1 MQHSINFMEFNLTQ
15 WFLNMIRFSIWASLL
30 GIFILSPFVGAVTLD
45 VSKILEFDSLAS
57 TIFFDLRMPR
67 VLFAFFAGVILA
79 LSGLLFQTLFRNA
92 LMTPYTLGI
101 SSGAVLGAGIA
112 IKLGLG
118 TLFFGIA
125 AVSFFGFMG
134 AIFTVFLL
142 IYISRFLKS
151 SQHES
156 LLLLGIALSLFYSS
170 ALMVIFYLGSAMQN
184 DMLIRFTMGSLS
196 VIGWFHPILIGSIS
210 LMLFVSIYLYRF
222 ELQLLGISDD
232 QATLKGINTKK
243 TTLILL
249 TISSLGIGTLV
260 SISGP
265 IGFIGLIV
273 PHIVAK
279 LYPSTVNKRIIKTAL
294 FGGLFLSLCDTITRT
309 LQTQSELP
317 IGIVTALIG
326 GPFFIYLIISR
337 SKR

>member
-1 MQHSINFMEFNLTQ
+1 MSKLI
-15 WFLNMIRFSIWASLL
+15 IWSLL
-30 GIFILSPFVGAVTLD
+30 FSVLIISPFIGAV
-45 VSKILEFDSLAS
+45 SLHVEDIFNASHLSS
-57 TIFFDLRMPR
+57 TIFFDLRVPR
-67 VLFAFFAGVILA
+67 VLFAFFAGVILSI
-79 LSGLLFQTLFRNA
+79 SGLLFQTLFRNA

-118 TLFFGIA
+118 SLLFGIA
-125 AVSFFGFMG
+125 AISVFGFLG

-142 IYISRFLKS
+142 IYLSQFLKS
-151 SQHES
+151 SQQES
-156 LLLLGIALSLFYSS
+156 LLLLGIALSLFYTS
-170 ALMVIFYLGSAMQN
+170 ALMIIFYLGDTMQN

-196 VIGWFHPILIGSIS
+196 VIGWQNPIALGIIAFFI
-210 LMLFVSIYLYRF
+210 LLTVYMYRF
-222 ELQLLGISDD
+222 ELQLLSISDES
-232 QATLKGINTKK
+232 AKLKGVDTKK
-243 TTLILL
+243 ITLLL
-249 TISSLGIGTLV
+249 LIVSSFGIGTLV

-273 PHIVAK
+273 PHIVSK
-279 LYPSTVNKRIIKTAL
+279 IYPSTLSKRIIKTAL
-294 FGGLFLSLCDTITRT
+294 FGGLFLVLCDTITRG

>member
-1 MQHSINFMEFNLTQ
+1 MIKFII
-15 WFLNMIRFSIWASLL
+15 WFLLL
-30 GIFILSPFVGAVTLD
+30 CIFVLSPFFGATTLHVED
-45 VSKILEFDSLAS
+45 ILNLEHLSS
-57 TIFFDLRMPR
+57 QIFFDLRLPR
-67 VLFAFFAGVILA
+67 VLFAFFAGVILS

-118 TLFFGIA
+118 TIIFGITAMSLFGFFG
-125 AVSFFGFMG
+125 
-134 AIFTVFLL
+134 AIMTVFLL
-142 IYISRFLKS
+142 LYLSQFLKS
-151 SQHES
+151 SQQES
-156 LLLLGIALSLFYSS
+156 LLLLGIALSLFYTS
-170 ALMVIFYLGSAMQN
+170 ALMIVFYLGDVMQN

-196 VIGWFHPILIGSIS
+196 VIGWQSPVTLGFISFILLLS
-210 LMLFVSIYLYRF
+210 LYMYRF
-222 ELQLLGISDD
+222 ELELLSISDES
-232 QATLKGINTKK
+232 ASLKGIDTKK
-243 TTLILL
+243 VTLILL
-249 TISSLGIGTLV
+249 VISSFAIGTLV

-273 PHIVAK
+273 PHIVTK
-279 LYPSTVNKRIIKTAL
+279 LYPSTINNRILKTAI
-294 FGGLFLSLCDTITRT
+294 FGGLFLVLCDTITRV

-337 SKR
+337 SNR

>member
-1 MQHSINFMEFNLTQ
+1 MLKLFI
-15 WFLNMIRFSIWASLL
+15 WFTLFSIL
-30 GIFILSPFVGAVTLD
+30 IISPFVGAVNLD
-45 VSKILEFDSLAS
+45 ISAIFDPESLDN
-57 TIFFDLRMPR
+57 TIFFDLRIPR
-67 VLFAFFAGVILA
+67 VLFAFFAGVILSM
-79 LSGLLFQTLFRNA
+79 SGLLFQTLFRNA

-118 TLFFGIA
+118 TLFFGLA
-125 AVSFFGFMG
+125 AISFFGFLG

-142 IYISRFLKS
+142 VYLSQFLRS
-151 SQHES
+151 GQHQS
-156 LLLLGIALSLFYSS
+156 LLLLGIALSLFYTS
-170 ALMVIFYLGSAMQN
+170 ALMIIFYLGDPMQN

-196 VIGWFHPILIGSIS
+196 VIGWQNP
-210 LMLFVSIYLYRF
+210 LMLGVITFILFTAIYLYRF
-222 ELQLLGISDD
+222 ELQLLSISQS
-232 QATLKGINTKK
+232 QAHLKGINTKK
-243 TTLILL
+243 VTLLL
-249 TISSLGIGTLV
+249 LIISSLGIGTLV

-279 LYPSTVNKRIIKTAL
+279 IYPSTVSNRITKTAL
-294 FGGLFLSLCDTITRT
+294 FGGFFLVLCDTITRT
-309 LQTQSELP
+309 IQTQSELP

-337 SKR
+337 SQNERH

>member
-1 MQHSINFMEFNLTQ
+1 MIK
-15 WFLNMIRFSIWASLL
+15 FLVWASLL
-30 GIFILSPFVGAVTLD
+30 AILILSPFIGAVNLD
-45 VSKILEFDSLAS
+45 VNDIFNFNSLTS
-57 TIFFDLRMPR
+57 TIFFDLRVPR
-67 VLFAFFAGVILA
+67 VLFAFFAGTILG

-118 TLFFGIA
+118 TLLFGIA
-125 AVSFFGFMG
+125 AISIFGFLG

-142 IYISRFLKS
+142 IYLSQFLRS
-151 SQHES
+151 GQHES
-156 LLLLGIALSLFYSS
+156 LLLLGIALSLFYTS
-170 ALMVIFYLGSAMQN
+170 ALMVIFYLGDAMQN

-196 VIGWFHPILIGSIS
+196 VIGWQSPIILGVIAFI
-210 LMLFVSIYLYRF
+210 LFVSIYIYRF
-222 ELQLLGISDD
+222 ELQLLSISED
-232 QATLKGINTKK
+232 QAYLKGINTKK
-243 TTLILL
+243 VTLTLL
-249 TISSLGIGTLV
+249 IVSSLGIGTLV

-265 IGFIGLIV
+265 IGFVGLIV

-279 LYPSTVNKRIIKTAL
+279 LYPSTVSYRITKTAL
-294 FGGLFLSLCDTITRT
+294 FGGFFLVLCDTITRG

-326 GPFFIYLIISR
+326 GPFFIYLIIKR
-337 SKR
+337 SDNAKNI

>member
-1 MQHSINFMEFNLTQ
+1 MTK
-15 WFLNMIRFSIWASLL
+15 FLVWASLL
-30 GIFILSPFVGAVTLD
+30 AILFISPFIGAVNIDVNALLD
-45 VSKILEFDSLAS
+45 FNSLAS
-57 TIFFDLRMPR
+57 TIFFDLRVPR
-67 VLFAFFAGVILA
+67 VLFAFFAGTILG

-118 TLFFGIA
+118 TLLFGIA
-125 AVSFFGFMG
+125 AISIFGFLG

-142 IYISRFLKS
+142 IYLSQFLRS
-151 SQHES
+151 GQHES
-156 LLLLGIALSLFYSS
+156 LLLLGIALSLFYTS
-170 ALMVIFYLGSAMQN
+170 ALMVIFYLGDAMQN

-196 VIGWFHPILIGSIS
+196 VIGRQSPIILGVIAFI
-210 LMLFVSIYLYRF
+210 LFVTVYIYRF
-222 ELQLLGISDD
+222 ELQLLSISEH
-232 QATLKGINTKK
+232 QAYLKGINTKK
-243 TTLILL
+243 VTLILL
-249 TISSLGIGTLV
+249 IVSSLGIGTLV

-265 IGFIGLIV
+265 IGFVGLIV

-279 LYPSTVNKRIIKTAL
+279 LYPSTVSYRIMKTAL
-294 FGGLFLSLCDTITRT
+294 FGGFFLVLCDTITRG

-326 GPFFIYLIISR
+326 GPFFIYLIIKR
-337 SKR
+337 SDNAKNI